1 MINRIDEL
9 SIRSPLL
16 ISLRDKIN
24 FSPTVAEKELI
35 IRTWKNDLIKQDIH
49 SVLHVIQEI
58 EINKENPYIKNTLL
72 PLIEESL
79 QQKTVTA
86 FLDIIQSEYASQLGE
101 DSFSLK
107 KQAIKNK
114 LKEMHKN

>member
-1 MINRIDEL
+1 
-9 SIRSPLL
+9 
-16 ISLRDKIN
+16 
-24 FSPTVAEKELI
+24 
-35 IRTWKNDLIKQDIH
+35 
-49 SVLHVIQEI
+49 
-58 EINKENPYIKNTLL
+58 LL